1 MPVVNNIIIVD
12 PMIISRA
19 QSSFNL
25 IIYQICDQCLGPEDQ
40 FFFLI
45 ILFFCQNEGSP
56 INVSLDAKRLAV

>member
-40 FFFLI
+40 FFLLNNTI
-45 ILFFCQNEGSP
+45 FF
-56 INVSLDAKRLAV
+56 VKMKALL